1 MIVFDH
7 VSKVYPNGTVG
18 LDDVSLR
25 IDDGEFVAI
34 IGRSG
39 AGKSTL
45 LRAVNRMHQITSG
58 TLTVNGTDVTG
69 LSGKRLRQFRRGIG
83 MVFQSFNLV
92 TRTSVIK
99 NVLAACVPDM
109 PFWRVLLGAF
119 RKEDKLK
126 ALESLDK
133 VGILDKAYMRADQ
146 LSGGQQ
152 QRVALARTL
161 TQDPHIILA
170 DEPVA
175 ALDPVTAKQVMED
188 FVHINQELGISILL
202 NIHHVELA
210 LEYADRVIGIR
221 AGRIVYRR
229 PVEAG
234 RSDGSGCDLR
244 RGRRL
249 GGCRMSLYDR
259 IFRPRRYTLSDG
271 TVVEEKC
278 SRAPLVILIL
288 VLLTAVSVRVTGF
301 NFSVLVKKGSKFFDI
316 LKAMFPPNT
325 AYLGKIWQPLWDTIK
340 MSFLGS
346 FIGAVLAV
354 PFAIAA
360 ASNIVTNRVVV
371 FLVRLFLSLVRTLP
385 TLVCALIATYIF
397 GLGTMAGTCAIAVFT
412 FAYVGKQ
419 LFEIIETVDMG
430 PYEALEALGATRLRA
445 FVTAIFPQVL
455 PTYLSVS
462 LFCLEG
468 NVRYASILGYVGAG
482 GLGLIMNEKIGW
494 REYDSLGMILI
505 VLFIT
510 VMIIEGV
517 SHALRK
523 RLT

>member
-1 MIVFDH
+1 
-7 VSKVYPNGTVG
+7 
-18 LDDVSLR
+18 
-25 IDDGEFVAI
+25 
-34 IGRSG
+34 
-39 AGKSTL
+39 
-45 LRAVNRMHQITSG
+45 
-58 TLTVNGTDVTG
+58 
-69 LSGKRLRQFRRGIG
+69 
-83 MVFQSFNLV
+83 
-92 TRTSVIK
+92 
-99 NVLAACVPDM
+99 
-109 PFWRVLLGAF
+109 
-119 RKEDKLK
+119 
-126 ALESLDK
+126 
-133 VGILDKAYMRADQ
+133 
-146 LSGGQQ
+146 
-152 QRVALARTL
+152 
-161 TQDPHIILA
+161 
-170 DEPVA
+170 
-175 ALDPVTAKQVMED
+175 
-188 FVHINQELGISILL
+188 
-202 NIHHVELA
+202 
-210 LEYADRVIGIR
+210 
-221 AGRIVYRR
+221 
-229 PVEAG
+229 
-234 RSDGSGCDLR
+234 
-244 RGRRL
+244 
-249 GGCRMSLYDR
+249 MSLYDR

-271 TVVEEKC
+271 TVVMEKR

-288 VLLTAVSVRVTGF
+288 VVLTAVSVRITGF

-325 AYLGKIWQPLWDTIK
+325 AYLGKIWQPLLDTIK

-346 FIGAVLAV
+346 FIGAMLAI

-430 PYEALEALGATRLRA
+430 PYEAMEALGATKLRA
-445 FVTAIFPQVL
+445 FVTAVFPQVL

-505 VLFIT
+505 VLFVT
-510 VMIIEGV
+510 VMIIEAV

-523 RLT
+523 RLTQGGDGNARKNSKGLCLRAQNVALAAVGGVLRRVSACLVRLGRPGE

>member
-1 MIVFDH
+1 
-7 VSKVYPNGTVG
+7 
-18 LDDVSLR
+18 
-25 IDDGEFVAI
+25 
-34 IGRSG
+34 
-39 AGKSTL
+39 
-45 LRAVNRMHQITSG
+45 
-58 TLTVNGTDVTG
+58 
-69 LSGKRLRQFRRGIG
+69 
-83 MVFQSFNLV
+83 
-92 TRTSVIK
+92 
-99 NVLAACVPDM
+99 
-109 PFWRVLLGAF
+109 
-119 RKEDKLK
+119 
-126 ALESLDK
+126 
-133 VGILDKAYMRADQ
+133 
-146 LSGGQQ
+146 
-152 QRVALARTL
+152 
-161 TQDPHIILA
+161 
-170 DEPVA
+170 
-175 ALDPVTAKQVMED
+175 
-188 FVHINQELGISILL
+188 
-202 NIHHVELA
+202 
-210 LEYADRVIGIR
+210 
-221 AGRIVYRR
+221 
-229 PVEAG
+229 
-234 RSDGSGCDLR
+234 
-244 RGRRL
+244 
-249 GGCRMSLYDR
+249 MSLYNR

-271 TVVEEKC
+271 TVVEEKR

-288 VLLTAVSVRVTGF
+288 VLLTVVSVRITGF

-346 FIGAVLAV
+346 FIGAVLAI

-430 PYEALEALGATRLRA
+430 PYEAMEALGATRLRA
-445 FVTAIFPQVL
+445 FTTAVFPQVL

-505 VLFIT
+505 VLFAA
-510 VMIIEGV
+510 VMVIEGI